1 MSGEKASLEYH
12 FIVDDAS
19 QGQRLDVFL
28 STHVESISRSQVQLA
43 INDGLATSDGE
54 SLKSSSRIRSGQEIT
69 FSLLPPAPSG
79 PLAEDIPLDILYED
93 DQLVIVNKPAGMVVH
108 PSTGHW
114 NGTLV
119 SALVYRFQQLSDSGG
134 AHRPGIIHRLDRDT
148 SGCIIVGRTNAAHAN
163 VAAQFADRTVEKTYL
178 AVVTG
183 NPDRDR
189 DIINK
194 PIGKHPRRREQM
206 AIRAGHST
214 SREAESFYE
223 VVERY
228 HKFSLLRIRPR
239 TGRTHQI
246 RVHLSHIGH
255 PVACDS
261 VYGGSGILVPSDLG
275 IGDEFA
281 EAGVIL
287 GRQALHAASI
297 TFSHPGT
304 GESITVEAP
313 LAEDMARLVA
323 ILGQERP

>member
-1 MSGEKASLEYH
+1 MNGAKASVQYR
-12 FIVDDAS
+12 FTVDDAS

-28 STHVESISRSQVQLA
+28 STQVESISRSQVQLA
-43 INDGLATSDGE
+43 INTGLATSDGQA
-54 SLKSSSRIRSGQEIT
+54 LKSSSRVRSGQEIN
-69 FSLLPPAPSG
+69 FSPLPAPPSG
-79 PLAEDIPLDILYED
+79 PVAEDIPLDILYED
-93 DQLVIVNKPAGMVVH
+93 DQLVVVNKPAGMVVH

-114 NGTLV
+114 NGTLA

-148 SGCIIVGRTNAAHAN
+148 SGCIVVARTNAAHAN
-163 VAAQFADRTVEKTYL
+163 VSAQFVARTVEKTYL

-206 AIRAGHST
+206 AIRSGHST
-214 SREAESFYE
+214 SRAAESFYE
-223 VVERY
+223 VIERY
-228 HKFSLLRIRPR
+228 HKFSLLRIRPK

-261 VYGGSGILVPSDLG
+261 VYGATAILVTSDLG
-275 IGDEFA
+275 IGDDCA

-287 GRQALHAASI
+287 GRQALHASSI

-304 GESITVEAP
+304 GERITVEAP